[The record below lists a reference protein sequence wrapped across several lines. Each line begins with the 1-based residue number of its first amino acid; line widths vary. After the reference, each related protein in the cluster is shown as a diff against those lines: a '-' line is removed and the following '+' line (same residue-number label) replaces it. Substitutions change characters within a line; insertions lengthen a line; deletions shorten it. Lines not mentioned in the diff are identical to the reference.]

1 MIKYLFNVSL
11 KRFIVLFNLKF
22 ETKVKKV
29 LF

>member
-11 KRFIVLFNLKF
+11 ERFIVLFNLKF